1 MIVAPRSAGLIRAA
15 IWCIAFLPL
24 VVAMLAPVAPQVK
37 GWIVV
42 YVEVPFLLGAILVE
56 VVYLRSKKRPVT
68 GPVGNRLAVVLSAAL
83 LVMVAAWVVWQFN

>member
-1 MIVAPRSAGLIRAA
+1 MVAPRNVGLIRAA

-24 VVAMLAPVAPQVK
+24 VVAMLAPVAPQIK

-42 YVEVPFLLGAILVE
+42 YVEGPFFLGAILVE

-68 GPVGNRLAVVLSAAL
+68 GPVGNRLAVVLGAVL
-83 LVMVAAWVVWQFN
+83 LVTVAAWGAWQFH